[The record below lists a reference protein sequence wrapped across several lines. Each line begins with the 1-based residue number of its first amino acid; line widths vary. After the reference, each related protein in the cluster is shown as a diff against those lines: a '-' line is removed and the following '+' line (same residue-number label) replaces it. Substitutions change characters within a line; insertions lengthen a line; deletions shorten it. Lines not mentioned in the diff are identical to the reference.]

1 MTFAVLQHMLI
12 AGGENVPEKTITIR
26 VTDEEHRNI
35 KLEATKQGITIKD
48 YVLELVKKDLE
59 KDKKK

>member
-1 MTFAVLQHMLI
+1 M
-12 AGGENVPEKTITIR
+12 PEKTITIR